1 VALRGAIE
9 ELLGD
14 PGERTRLG
22 AAALETAADRFSHE
36 ACARA
41 LVEVYA
47 AALRAT

>member
-22 AAALETAADRFSHE
+22 EAARATAADRFSHE

-41 LVEVYA
+41 LVEVYE
-47 AALRAT
+47 AALRAR